1 MPDLLVVYIDPISGS
16 ILLQAIVA
24 AGVGGLAFFRR
35 SIGGFFRRF
44 RRHEPPDNRTE
55 PQAPEE

>member
-1 MPDLLVVYIDPISGS
+1 
-16 ILLQAIVA
+16 LQAIVA

-44 RRHEPPDNRTE
+44 RRHEPPDDRTE